1 MDDAQLRNG
10 VPLRFTLALDTAI
23 TIRPIAPGDNAAL
36 AHAVRHT
43 LAEFGA
49 AKPGT
54 AYYDEAT
61 DHLYEVFSQTARSAY
76 FVAELAGEVLGGGGI
91 FPTEGLPADTVE
103 LVKLYLLP
111 AARGRGVG
119 RALIDHCLQAA
130 RVAGYARVYLETTE
144 ELTQA
149 IPLYEKLGFTY
160 LPQALGNSG
169 HFGCQIWMIRAV

>member
-1 MDDAQLRNG
+1 M
-10 VPLRFTLALDTAI
+10 TLEL

-36 AHAVRHT
+36 ARAVRDT

-61 DHLYEVFSQTARSAY
+61 DHLYELFSQTQRSAY
-76 FVAELAGEVLGGGGI
+76 FVAELNGEVLGGGGI
-91 FPTEGLPADTVE
+91 FPTQGLPADTVE

-119 RALIDHCLQAA
+119 KALIMRCFEAA
-130 RVAGYARVYLETTE
+130 RANGYARVYLETTD

-149 IPLYEKLGFTY
+149 IPLYERLGFTY
-160 LPQALGNSG
+160 LSQALGNSG
-169 HFGCQIWMIRAV
+169 HFGCQIWMIKAV

>member
-1 MDDAQLRNG
+1 M
-10 VPLRFTLALDTAI
+10 TSEI

-36 AHAVRHT
+36 ARAVRNT

-61 DHLYEVFSQTARSAY
+61 NHLYELFSQTPRSAY
-76 FVAELAGEVLGGGGI
+76 FVAELNGKVLGGGGI
-91 FPTEGLPADTVE
+91 FPTQGLPADTVE

-119 RALIDHCLQAA
+119 KALIQQCLEAA
-130 RVAGYARVYLETTE
+130 RTNGYARLYLETTE

-160 LPQALGNSG
+160 LPAALGDSG
-169 HFGCQIWMIRAV
+169 HFGCQIWMIKSV

>member
-1 MDDAQLRNG
+1 MDS
-10 VPLRFTLALDTAI
+10 TI

-36 AHAVRHT
+36 ARAIRDT
-43 LAEFGA
+43 LTEYGA

-61 DHLYEVFSQTARSAY
+61 DHLYELFSQTPRSAY
-76 FVAELAGEVLGGGGI
+76 FVAEEAGEVLGGGGI
-91 FPTEGLPADTVE
+91 FPTENLPTDTVE

-119 RALIDHCLQAA
+119 KELIEQCLQAA
-130 RVAGYARVYLETTE
+130 RATGYAHIYLETTE

-149 IPLYEKLGFTY
+149 IPLYEKLGFAY
-160 LPQALGNSG
+160 LPAALGNSG
-169 HFGCQIWMIRAV
+169 HFGCQIWMRKPL

>member
-1 MDDAQLRNG
+1 MN
-10 VPLRFTLALDTAI
+10 PII

-36 AHAVRHT
+36 ARAVRDT

-61 DHLYEVFSQTARSAY
+61 DHLYELFSQTPRSAY
-76 FVAELAGEVLGGGGI
+76 FVAEENGEVLGGGGI
-91 FPTEGLPADTVE
+91 FPTQGLPADTVE

-119 RALIDHCLQAA
+119 KALIMQCLDAA
-130 RVAGYARVYLETTE
+130 RANGYARLYLETTD

-149 IPLYEKLGFTY
+149 IPLYERLGFTY
-160 LPQALGNSG
+160 LPTALGDSG

>member
-1 MDDAQLRNG
+1 M
-10 VPLRFTLALDTAI
+10 PLRFTIALDTSI

-36 AHAVRHT
+36 ARAVRDT

-54 AYYDEAT
+54 AYYDDAT
-61 DHLYEVFSQTARSAY
+61 DHLYELFSQTPRSAY
-76 FVAELAGEVLGGGGI
+76 FVAELNGEVLGGGGI
-91 FPTEGLPADTVE
+91 FPTENLPADTVE

-119 RALIDHCLQAA
+119 KALIEQCLLAA
-130 RVAGYARVYLETTE
+130 RAAGYAHIYLETTE

-149 IPLYEKLGFTY
+149 IPLYEKLGFAY
-160 LPQALGNSG
+160 LPAALGNSG
-169 HFGCQIWMIRAV
+169 HFGCQIWMRKPL

>member
-1 MDDAQLRNG
+1 MQEL
-10 VPLRFTLALDTAI
+10 

-36 AHAVRHT
+36 AHAVRST
-43 LAEFGA
+43 LTEFGA

-61 DHLYEVFSQTARSAY
+61 DHLYELFSQTPASAY
-76 FVAELAGEVLGGGGI
+76 FVAELDGEVLGGGGI
-91 FPTEGLPADTVE
+91 YPTEGLPIDTVE

-111 AARGRGVG
+111 PARGRGVG
-119 RALIDHCLQAA
+119 KALIKQCLQVAHT
-130 RVAGYARVYLETTE
+130 AGYARIYLETTE

-149 IPLYEKLGFTY
+149 IPLYERLGFTY

-169 HFGCQIWMIRAV
+169 HFGCQVWMSKQL

>member
-1 MDDAQLRNG
+1 MTTEL
-10 VPLRFTLALDTAI
+10 I
-23 TIRPIAPGDNAAL
+23 IRPIAPGDNVAL
-36 AHAVRHT
+36 ARAVRDT

-61 DHLYEVFSQTARSAY
+61 DHLYELFSQTPRSAY
-76 FVAELAGEVLGGGGI
+76 FVAELNGEVLGGGGI
-91 FPTEGLPADTVE
+91 FPTQGLPADTVE

-119 RALIDHCLQAA
+119 KALITHCFEDA
-130 RVAGYARVYLETTE
+130 RAHSYARVYLETTD

-149 IPLYEKLGFTY
+149 IPLYERLGFTY
-160 LPQALGNSG
+160 LPEPLGDSG
-169 HFGCQIWMIRAV
+169 HFGCQIWMIKSV

>member
-1 MDDAQLRNG
+1 MDH
-10 VPLRFTLALDTAI
+10 TI
-23 TIRPIAPGDNAAL
+23 TIRPIALGDNAAL
-36 AHAVRHT
+36 ARAVRET

-61 DHLYEVFSQTARSAY
+61 DHLYELFSQTARSAY
-76 FVAELAGEVLGGGGI
+76 FVAEVNGEVLGGGGI

-111 AARGRGVG
+111 PARGRGVG
-119 RALIDHCLQAA
+119 KSLINHCLQAA
-130 RVAGYARVYLETTE
+130 RDNDYARVYLETTD

-149 IPLYEKLGFTY
+149 IPLYERLGFAY
-160 LPQALGNSG
+160 LEEALGNSG
-169 HFGCQIWMIRAV
+169 HFGCQIWMIKSV

>member
-1 MDDAQLRNG
+1 MD
-10 VPLRFTLALDTAI
+10 PLI

-36 AHAVRHT
+36 ARAVRDT

-61 DHLYEVFSQTARSAY
+61 DHLYELFSQTPRGAY
-76 FVAELAGEVLGGGGI
+76 FVAELNGEVLGGGGI

-111 AARGRGVG
+111 AARGRGAG
-119 RALIDHCLQAA
+119 KALIDHCLEAA
-130 RVAGYARVYLETTE
+130 RALGYARVYLETTE

-149 IPLYEKLGFTY
+149 IPLYERLGFSY

-169 HFGCQIWMIRAV
+169 HFGCQIWMIKEV

>member
-1 MDDAQLRNG
+1 MTEKRLPKQLHYLLMDH
-10 VPLRFTLALDTAI
+10 TI

-36 AHAVRHT
+36 ARAVRET

-61 DHLYEVFSQTARSAY
+61 DHLYELFSQTARSAY
-76 FVAELAGEVLGGGGI
+76 FVAEVNGEVLGGGGI
-91 FPTEGLPADTVE
+91 FPTEGLPTDTIE

-119 RALIDHCLQAA
+119 KALINQCLEAA
-130 RVAGYARVYLETTE
+130 RANGYAHIYLETTE

-149 IPLYEKLGFTY
+149 IPLYEKLGFGY
-160 LPQALGNSG
+160 LPAALGNSG
-169 HFGCQIWMIRAV
+169 HFGCQIWMSKAV

>member
-1 MDDAQLRNG
+1 MT
-10 VPLRFTLALDTAI
+10 PEI
-23 TIRPIAPGDNAAL
+23 SIRPITAGDNVAL
-36 AHAVRHT
+36 ARAVRDT

-61 DHLYEVFSQTARSAY
+61 DHLHELFSQMPRSAY
-76 FVAELAGEVLGGGGI
+76 FVAELDGEVMGGGGI
-91 FPTEGLPADTVE
+91 FPTENLPADTVE
-103 LVKLYLLP
+103 LVKLYLRP

-119 RALIDHCLQAA
+119 KALINHCLQAA
-130 RVAGYARVYLETTE
+130 RAAGYARVYLETTA

-160 LPQALGNSG
+160 LTEALGSSG

>member
-1 MDDAQLRNG
+1 MLSK
-10 VPLRFTLALDTAI
+10 I
-23 TIRPIAPGDNAAL
+23 IIRPIAAGDNAAL
-36 AHAVRHT
+36 ARAVRDT

-54 AYYDEAT
+54 AYFDEAT
-61 DHLYEVFSQTARSAY
+61 DHLYELFSQTPRSAY
-76 FVAELAGEVLGGGGI
+76 FVAEINGEVLGGGGI
-91 FPTEGLPADTVE
+91 FPTQGLPADTVE

-119 RALIDHCLQAA
+119 KALINECRQAA
-130 RVAGYARVYLETTE
+130 RAAGYARLYLETTD

-149 IPLYEKLGFTY
+149 IPLYERLGFAY
-160 LPQALGNSG
+160 LPEPLGDSG

>member
-1 MDDAQLRNG
+1 MTPEL
-10 VPLRFTLALDTAI
+10 I
-23 TIRPIAPGDNAAL
+23 IRPIAPGDSAAL
-36 AHAVRHT
+36 ARAVRNT

-61 DHLYEVFSQTARSAY
+61 DHLYELFSQTPRSAY
-76 FVAELAGEVLGGGGI
+76 FVAELNGEVLGGGGI
-91 FPTEGLPADTVE
+91 FPTQGLPADTVE

-119 RALIDHCLQAA
+119 KALIMHCFEAA
-130 RVAGYARVYLETTE
+130 RAHGYARVYLETTD

-149 IPLYEKLGFTY
+149 IPLYERLGFTY
-160 LPQALGNSG
+160 LPEPLGNSG
-169 HFGCQIWMIRAV
+169 HFGCQIWMIKSV

>member
-1 MDDAQLRNG
+1 MN
-10 VPLRFTLALDTAI
+10 PEI

-36 AHAVRHT
+36 ARAIRET
-43 LAEFGA
+43 LTEYGA

-61 DHLYEVFSQTARSAY
+61 DHLHKLFSQTARSAY
-76 FVAELAGEVLGGGGI
+76 FVAELDGEVLGGGGI

-119 RALIDHCLQAA
+119 KALINQCFEAA
-130 RVAGYARVYLETTE
+130 RANGYAHVYLETTE

-149 IPLYEKLGFTY
+149 IPLYENLGFTY
-160 LPQALGNSG
+160 LPAALGNSG
-169 HFGCQIWMIRAV
+169 HFGCQIWMIKSV

>member
-1 MDDAQLRNG
+1 MSYAALNSRQYYLSMDST
-10 VPLRFTLALDTAI
+10 FI
-23 TIRPIAPGDNAAL
+23 IRPIAPGDAAAL
-36 AHAVRHT
+36 ARAVRET

-61 DHLYEVFSQTARSAY
+61 DHLPELFSQTPRSAY
-76 FVAELAGEVLGGGGI
+76 FVAELNGEVLGGGGI
-91 FPTEGLPADTVE
+91 FPTENLPADTVE

-119 RALIDHCLQAA
+119 KALINYCLEAA
-130 RVAGYARVYLETTE
+130 RANGYARLYLETTE

-160 LPQALGNSG
+160 LPAALGNSG
-169 HFGCQIWMIRAV
+169 HFGCQIWMIKSV

>member
-1 MDDAQLRNG
+1 M
-10 VPLRFTLALDTAI
+10 PLRFTFALDTSI

-36 AHAVRHT
+36 ARAVRDT

-54 AYYDEAT
+54 AYYDDAT
-61 DHLYEVFSQTARSAY
+61 DHLYELFSQTPRSAY
-76 FVAELAGEVLGGGGI
+76 FVAEEAGEVLGGGGI
-91 FPTEGLPADTVE
+91 FPTENLPADTVE

-119 RALIDHCLQAA
+119 KALINQCLEVA
-130 RVAGYARVYLETTE
+130 RASGYARVYLETTE

-149 IPLYEKLGFTY
+149 IPLYEKLDFTY
-160 LPQALGNSG
+160 LKEALGNSG

>member
-1 MDDAQLRNG
+1 MRNG
-10 VPLRFTLALDTAI
+10 VPLRSTTVLDSTI
-23 TIRPIAPGDNAAL
+23 TIRPIAPGDNVAL
-36 AHAVRHT
+36 ARAVRDT

-61 DHLYEVFSQTARSAY
+61 DHLYELFSQTARSAY
-76 FVAELAGEVLGGGGI
+76 FVAEIDGEVLGGGGI
-91 FPTEGLPADTVE
+91 FPTENLPADTVE

-119 RALIDHCLQAA
+119 KALINHCVEAA
-130 RVAGYARVYLETTE
+130 RANGYARVYLETTE

-149 IPLYEKLGFTY
+149 IPLYERLGFSY

-169 HFGCQIWMIRAV
+169 HFGCQIWMIKSV